1 MEISNWNTYSLVWHM
16 FGTFYRTYCT
26 VLNRIR
32 TNRIVLYWHK
42 SYFDRHMQLQTV
54 LYCHILQFDRPPPP
68 WPSLLADPAQQW
80 DTLQWAGKLAEAQF
94 FFVFLS
100 LILGYPP
107 TSIGMPSKKRNNTIS
122 QRLPLSSIFQR
133 PSRSN

>member
-1 MEISNWNTYSLVWHM
+1 M

-26 VLNRIR
+26 NIVLNRIR

-80 DTLQWAGKLAEAQF
+80 DTLQWAGKLASWLAEAQLF
-94 FFVFLS
+94 CISFLNF
-100 LILGYPP
+100 G
-107 TSIGMPSKKRNNTIS
+107 IS
-122 QRLPLSSIFQR
+122 
-133 PSRSN
+133 SNKYWDAL